1 MAKGQ
6 VYDLWMALGPRQG
19 PSSSSPRGLRGDIG
33 SIRLRVQF
41 KQNFIYSSE
50 VYEPLKALLYGSLK
64 IKVLT
69 V

>member
-6 VYDLWMALGPRQG
+6 LYDLWMALGPRQEL
-19 PSSSSPRGLRGDIG
+19 PSSPRSDIG
-33 SIRLRVQF
+33 SIRLSVRF

-50 VYEPLKALLYGSLK
+50 VYEPLKALLYSSLK

-69 V
+69 G